1 MKLRAPADCASI
13 CHDGQIFIVEDDGSI
28 EVSDAI
34 AATLAAHGFT
44 PWEKGASM
52 PEPQEVEASDAVDI
66 DSLNRAELFSY
77 LKAHGVH
84 GTRNATNAK
93 LRALARAV
101 AEE

>member
-44 PWEKGASM
+44 PWEKGTRM
-52 PEPQEVEASDAVDI
+52 PEPQEVEVSETVDV
-66 DSLNRAELFSY
+66 DSLNRAQLFSY
-77 LKAHGVH
+77 LKAHGVRAS
-84 GTRNATNAK
+84 RNDTNAK

-101 AEE
+101 AQE